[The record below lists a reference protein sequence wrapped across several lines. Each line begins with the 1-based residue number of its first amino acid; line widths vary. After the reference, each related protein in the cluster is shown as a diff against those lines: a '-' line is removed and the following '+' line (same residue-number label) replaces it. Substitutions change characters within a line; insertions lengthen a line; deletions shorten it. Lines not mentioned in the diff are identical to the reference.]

1 MLRRLAATLALNRQ
15 TGLLLTAILLIN
27 SGEEMWMRF
36 LPKYL
41 EVLGATP
48 FLIALYDALKTLLG
62 AVYAYPGGWAADRF
76 GHRAAFLAFTLLSM
90 LGYLAVLLA
99 GTPTAVIAAMFLFLA
114 WTNFSLPA
122 TFSLVAESLPATQH
136 VMGIG
141 MQSLIRRIPVI
152 VGPVAGGLLIDRL
165 GMQLGVPAGAGISL
179 VLAAAAALLIARML
193 HAAPH
198 PSPFA
203 GLLATIRGFTPEL
216 RWLLFSDILIRF
228 CERLPFA
235 WVIIYAMAQGL
246 TATDAGLLTAIEMT
260 AAIACYLPA
269 AALAD
274 RYGKEPFVLVTFL
287 MFTLYPLL
295 LAGAHGFPLLAL
307 AFVVRGL
314 KEFGEPARKS
324 LIVGYAPPGARAA
337 TVGAYYLIR
346 DVIVTSGSFLG
357 AWLWQMGP
365 RVNFLSAAAIGT
377 AATAVYTATLLTG
390 RKRN

>member
-1 MLRRLAATLALNRQ
+1 MLRRLASSLALNRQ
-15 TGLLLTAILLIN
+15 TGLLLTAILLIH

-36 LPKYL
+36 IPKYL
-41 EVLGATP
+41 EVLGAAP
-48 FLIALYDALKTLLG
+48 LLIATYDALKTLLG

-76 GHRAAFLAFTLLSM
+76 GHRSAFLAFTALSIA
-90 LGYLAVLLA
+90 GYLIVALT
-99 GTPTAVIAAMFLFLA
+99 GTPGAVIAAMFLFLA

-122 TFSLVAESLPATQH
+122 TFSLVAESLPANQH

-152 VGPVAGGLLIDRL
+152 VGPVAGGVLIDAV
-165 GMQLGVPAGAGISL
+165 GMARGVPAGAAIS
-179 VLAAAAALLIARML
+179 VALAVAAAALMTRML
-193 HAAPH
+193 HNSPH
-198 PSPFA
+198 PSPFE
-203 GLLATIRGFTPEL
+203 GLPHTIRSFTPQL
-216 RWLLFSDILIRF
+216 RRLLFSDVLIRF

-235 WVIIYAMAQGL
+235 WVIIYAMSQGL
-246 TATDAGLLTAIEMT
+246 QATDAGLLTAIEMI

-274 RYGKEPFVLVTFL
+274 RYGKEPFVLVTFV
-287 MFTLYPLL
+287 MFTLYPLM
-295 LAGAHGFPLLAL
+295 LANAHGFAMLAV
-307 AFVVRGL
+307 AFVLRGL

-357 AWLWQMGP
+357 ACLWEIGP
-365 RVNFLSAAAIGT
+365 RANFLT
-377 AATAVYTATLLTG
+377 AAGIGAVATIVYAMQLRT
-390 RKRN
+390 RVN